1 MPLYAYRCTQCSH
14 RFEKIQSFSSKQ
26 LMVCP
31 KCGGVLE
38 RPLTAPAFNFKG
50 SGWYV
55 NDYSGKNPAPEHES
69 APAETKAPSTP
80 ASTPATPAAS
90 PATAAS

>member
-1 MPLYAYRCTQCSH
+1 
-14 RFEKIQSFSSKQ
+14 
-26 LMVCP
+26 MVCP

-55 NDYSGKNPAPEHES
+55 NDYAGKSAAPEHES
-69 APAETKAPSTP
+69 APAETKAPATP
-80 ASTPATPAAS
+80 ASAPAAAPAAAPSS
-90 PATAAS
+90 PATATS